1 MGEDESNKIE
11 DELLEI
17 YCCATTRIGKG
28 EESNSEEGE
37 KTIQRGK
44 RLTTMVRVWEKN
56 WFEKVRVFIDH
67 IRVVSVSMIWVL
79 GT

>member
-1 MGEDESNKIE
+1 MADMGEDESNKIE

-44 RLTTMVRVWEKN
+44 RWTT
-56 WFEKVRVFIDH
+56 I
-67 IRVVSVSMIWVL
+67 VSVRQKRFGLRNFKFLLITYAFLVWA
-79 GT
+79 